1 MRWLLYS
8 SYMDKHPLE
17 VHVDSALGHQ
27 NGPEEAAWAPAEP
40 GDPPP
45 AQIQRQLE
53 IITSTLAVYH

>member
-1 MRWLLYS
+1 MATLFTL
-8 SYMDKHPLE
+8 HGQTPPGGP
-17 VHVDSALGHQ
+17 VDSALGHQ